1 LKAVAAFW
9 MLSMK
14 KWRNTMSEK
23 MKLSLPKA
31 IWDRYERLSKQR
43 QQEATALME
52 KVLVTY
58 LDNEETDEG
67 MECNIN
73 FLGAGSLDPC

>member
-1 LKAVAAFW
+1 

-14 KWRNTMSEK
+14 KWRNAMSEK
-23 MKLSLPKA
+23 MTLSLPRD
-31 IWDRYERLSKQR
+31 IWDRYERLAKQR
-43 QQEATALME
+43 REEATALME

-73 FLGAGSLDPC
+73 FLGLGSLDPC

>member
-1 LKAVAAFW
+1 
-9 MLSMK
+9 
-14 KWRNTMSEK
+14 MSEK
-23 MKLSLPKA
+23 INLSLQKE
-31 IWDRYERLSKQR
+31 IWDRYERLAKQKR
-43 QQEATALME
+43 EETKALME
-52 KVLVTY
+52 KVLVSY